1 MDLTTFL
8 ISDLLTV
15 LVLACSGVGAWVA
28 LSGRLVKLEAQSMAL
43 EKRMDAENLSINR
56 RFTEASEARKE
67 QFEQIMS
74 QLHHIDRKLDAKA
87 DKKPSGG

>member
-8 ISDLLTV
+8 ISDVLTLMV
-15 LVLACSGVGAWVA
+15 IACSGVGAWVA
-28 LSGRLVKLEAQSMAL
+28 ITNRLVKLEAQSSAL
-43 EKRMDAENLSINR
+43 EKRLDAENISIDR

-67 QFEQIMS
+67 QFDQIMS

-87 DKKPSGG
+87 DKKTSGG